1 VQQNGTRF
9 SPLPERLSWVLLK
22 KLSLE
27 TWNNDLNYPGPCIVK
42 YVEKLFAWEPS
53 KMTELNR
60 RNFMKVAG
68 AASAGTI
75 LAGNLEALAAVQSQS
90 GNPVAAN
97 DNIQIALI
105 GAGGQ
110 GMGDT
115 KIAVQV
121 PGVKLVAVA
130 DCYNGRL
137 ERAKEL
143 WGADIQ
149 TTRDYAEILARKD
162 IDAVIIGTP
171 DHWHK
176 QAAVDAMKAGKDVYC
191 EKPMIHLYS
200 DGPEM
205 IETARSTKRI
215 LQVGSQRVSS
225 VIYARAKELL
235 ASGAIGQLNMVTA
248 RWDRNSAMGA
258 WDYTVPPDASTE
270 TCDWPRFL
278 GTASKIPF
286 NPEHFFQWRK
296 WKAYGSGVAGDLFVH
311 LFSGTH
317 FITGSN
323 GPTRGMATGAI
334 RFWKDGRD
342 ADDVML
348 GLFDYPQGFNLS
360 LRVNFVDGG
369 EESEGFLFTG
379 SEGTMEIAGNSVSV
393 TRVPRYKA
401 PGYTV
406 DTFPEAMQK
415 EIIADYHKKYPR
427 EAGTQDSM
435 AGTEKFVAPQGYS
448 DSFDHFV
455 NFFASVRTRK
465 QPVED
470 AVFGFRAAGAA
481 LLSNLSVE
489 KGTVVHWDPDA
500 MKLG

>member
-1 VQQNGTRF
+1 LDAVR
-9 SPLPERLSWVLLK
+9 
-22 KLSLE
+22 
-27 TWNNDLNYPGPCIVK
+27 
-42 YVEKLFAWEPS
+42 
-53 KMTELNR
+53 ELQSE
-60 RNFMKVAG
+60 
-68 AASAGTI
+68 AAK
-75 LAGNLEALAAVQSQS
+75 
-90 GNPVAAN
+90 PVAAN
-97 DNIQIALI
+97 DHIQIALI

-110 GMGDT
+110 GQGDT
-115 KIAVQV
+115 RTAVQV

-137 ERAKEL
+137 DRSKEL
-143 WGADIQ
+143 WGNDIF

-176 QAAVDAMKAGKDVYC
+176 QASVDAMKAGKDVYC

-205 IETARSTKRI
+205 IETSRSTGRI

-225 VIYARAKELL
+225 LIYLKAKELL
-235 ASGAIGQLNMVTA
+235 AAGAIGQLNMVTA

-258 WDYTVPPDASTE
+258 WSYTVPPDASVE

-278 GTASKIPF
+278 GTAPKISF
-286 NPEHFFQWRK
+286 NAEHFFQWRK

-317 FITGSN
+317 FITGSH
-323 GPTRGMATGAI
+323 GPVRGMATGGL

-342 ADDVML
+342 VPDVML
-348 GLFDYPQGFNLS
+348 GLFDYNEGFNLS

-369 EESEGFLFTG
+369 EESEGLIFTG
-379 SEGTMEIAGNSVSV
+379 SEGTMEIGGNGVTVS
-393 TRVPRYKA
+393 RVPREKE

-406 DTFPEAMQK
+406 ETFPEAMQK
-415 EIIADYHKKYPR
+415 QILDEYRKKYPR
-427 EAGTQDSM
+427 VHPESAPDSVYERY
-435 AGTEKFVAPQGYS
+435 ATPEGYS
-448 DSFDHFV
+448 DSYDHFR
-455 NFFASVRTRK
+455 NFFASVRSR
-465 QPVED
+465 QPVVED

-481 LLSNLSVE
+481 LLSNLSYE
-489 KGTVVHWDPDA
+489 RGAVVKWDPES
-500 MKLG
+500 MKLV

>member
-1 VQQNGTRF
+1 MQEF
-9 SPLPERLSWVLLK
+9 
-22 KLSLE
+22 
-27 TWNNDLNYPGPCIVK
+27 
-42 YVEKLFAWEPS
+42 
-53 KMTELNR
+53 NR
-60 RNFMKVAG
+60 RSFLKSAG
-68 AASAGTI
+68 AASASAV
-75 LAGNLEALAAVQSQS
+75 LAGKVHALAAMQNEPSS
-90 GNPVAAN
+90 PASPN
-97 DNIQIALI
+97 DHIQIALI

-110 GMGDT
+110 GQYDT
-115 KIAVQV
+115 SVAVQV

-137 ERAKEL
+137 AHAKEV
-143 WGADIQ
+143 WGDQIF
-149 TTRDYAEILARKD
+149 TTRDYSEILARKD

-205 IETARSTKRI
+205 IETARSTGRI
-215 LQVGSQRVSS
+215 IQIGSQRVSS
-225 VIYARAKELL
+225 MLYVKAKELL
-235 ASGAIGQLNMVTA
+235 DSGAIGTLNMVTA
-248 RWDRNSAMGA
+248 HWDRNSAIGA
-258 WDYTVPPDASTE
+258 WDYTVPLDASTE

-278 GTASKIPF
+278 GTAPKIPF
-286 NPEHFFQWRK
+286 NGEHFFQWRK

-323 GPTRGMATGAI
+323 GPTRGMATGGL

-342 ADDVML
+342 VPDVML

-369 EESEGFLFTG
+369 EESEGLIFTG

-393 TRVPRYKA
+393 NRVPRQKA
-401 PGYTV
+401 PGLMIG
-406 DTFPEAMQK
+406 TFTDAMQRQIRA
-415 EIIADYHKKYPR
+415 EYDKKYPVTHTEGAPAAGYEKY
-427 EAGTQDSM
+427 EA
-435 AGTEKFVAPQGYS
+435 PRGYS
-448 DSFDHFV
+448 DSYDHFK
-455 NFFASVRTRK
+455 NFFSSVRTRK
-465 QPVED
+465 PVVED

-481 LLSNLSVE
+481 LLSNVSMERGAMVR
-489 KGTVVHWDPDA
+489 WDPDA
-500 MKLG
+500 MKLL